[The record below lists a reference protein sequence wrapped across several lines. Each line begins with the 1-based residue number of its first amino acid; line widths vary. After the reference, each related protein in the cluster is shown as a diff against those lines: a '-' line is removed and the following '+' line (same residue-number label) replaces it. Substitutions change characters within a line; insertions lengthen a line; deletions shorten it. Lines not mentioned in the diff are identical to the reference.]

1 MRVRRSVRISVIGGL
16 LALSGAAALIVLG
29 LGGGGASGS
38 VSAARAAAVER
49 AGVATGVG
57 IHKIKHVVVIMQ
69 ENRSFDSYFGTFP
82 GANGIPARHGVA
94 TVCSPNPRT
103 GHCQRPYHDPADVN
117 GGGPHSLAAATRD
130 IAGGKMNGFVA
141 EAEAGAKGC
150 GLNQVD
156 NPNCSESATPDVMG
170 YHDAREIPNYWQYA
184 QNFVLDDRMFE
195 PNRSWSY
202 AAHLYMVSDWSAY
215 CTKFGD
221 PMSCHS
227 DITQHAFSRL
237 NHRAVFGPAPQYPQV
252 HFDYT
257 DLTYLLH
264 RFGVSWGYYI
274 EQGVEADCPND
285 QVTCAPQP
293 QRVGKGLSTLVPDIW
308 NPLPEFDTVNQ
319 DGQTGD
325 IQDVSKFY
333 AAARAGTLPAVSWV
347 VPNQADSEHAPGKV
361 SAGQAYVTGLI
372 NTIMSGP
379 DWDSTAI
386 FLSWDDWGG
395 FYDQVVPPTVDAN
408 GFGLR
413 VPAIVISPYARR
425 GCVDH
430 QTLSFDAF
438 NKFIEDDFLGGQRIN
453 PATDGRPD
461 PRPDVRESLPI
472 LGNMATD
479 FDFSQK
485 PRPPMPLPL
494 HPRPGPAS
502 QVGPKRL
509 TSSSCGSDL
518 TVTASP
524 RTVRAGRRTR
534 IHFTAVVP
542 PQPSRSRRAGTA
554 VADALVTFD
563 GRRVHTNRHGRA
575 TITLRL
581 RHRGSVQVAVT
592 RSGLRTVGTVRVR

>member
-1 MRVRRSVRISVIGGL
+1 MSGS
-16 LALSGAAALIVLG
+16 LALGAVTLALVAALG
-29 LGGGGASGS
+29 SGS
-38 VSAARAAAVER
+38 AAGHVARMAAVGQMTS
-49 AGVATGVG
+49 ADAVPAVG

-82 GANGIPARHGVA
+82 GADGIPARHGVP

-103 GHCQRPYHDPADVN
+103 GRCQRPYHDPADVN
-117 GGGPHSLAAATRD
+117 GGGPHNLAAANND
-130 IAGGKMNGFVA
+130 IAGGKMDGFVA

-150 GLNQVD
+150 GVNQVD

-184 QNFVLDDRMFE
+184 QNFVLDDHMFE

-202 AAHLYMVSDWSAY
+202 ASHLYMVSDWSAY
-215 CTKFGD
+215 CTKIGD
-221 PMSCHS
+221 PTSCRS
-227 DITQHAFSRL
+227 DITQHTFSRL
-237 NHRAVFGPAPQYPQV
+237 NHRAVFGPNPQYPQV

-257 DLTYLLH
+257 DLTFLLH

-285 QVTCAPQP
+285 QMTCAPQP
-293 QRVGKGLSTLVPDIW
+293 QRVGKGLTTVVPDIW

-319 DGQTGD
+319 DAQTGN
-325 IQDVSKFY
+325 IQDISRFY
-333 AAARAGTLPAVSWV
+333 AAARAGSLPAVSWV

-386 FLSWDDWGG
+386 FLAWDDWGG
-395 FYDQVVPPTVDAN
+395 FYDNVVPPTVDVN

-413 VPAIVISPYARR
+413 VPAIVISPYAKR

-430 QTLSFDAF
+430 QTLSFDAY
-438 NKFIEDDFLGGQRIN
+438 NKFIEDDFLGGQRLN

-461 PRPDVRESLPI
+461 SRPDVRESLPI
-472 LGNMATD
+472 LGTMAKD

-485 PRPPMPLPL
+485 PRPPLLLPL
-494 HPRPGPAS
+494 HAPPGPPS
-502 QVGPKRL
+502 QMGPKRL
-509 TSSSCGSDL
+509 ASNCGSDL
-518 TVTASP
+518 ALTVGP
-524 RTVRAGRRTR
+524 RTVRAARRTR
-534 IHFTAVVP
+534 IQFSVAVP
-542 PQPSRSRRAGTA
+542 RQPSRRRRAGA
-554 VADALVTFD
+554 PVADAVVTFA
-563 GRRVHTNRHGRA
+563 GRQVHTNRHGRA
-575 TITLRL
+575 TITLTL
-581 RHRGSVQVAVT
+581 RHRGTLQAVAT
-592 RSGLRTVGTVRVR
+592 RSGLRAVFTVRVR